1 MHINLQPV
9 GQNIHPVSRQFL
21 KNMGI
26 VIIVLFLVC
35 LFIIKSTSFKCKNCG
50 CKLKN
55 PKIEEETGDNIYTCP
70 KCGKKYRVRG

>member
-1 MHINLQPV
+1 
-9 GQNIHPVSRQFL
+9 
-21 KNMGI
+21 MGI

-55 PKIEEETGDNIYTCP
+55 PEIEEETGDNVYTCP